1 VKTLPRMSLH
11 QRLQHGVL
19 VLTALG
25 ALGTGYV
32 ISGSPVPAR
41 VDFDLCYRIH
51 QWSGTAALTL
61 IGYHAVYLF
70 VRGYIEGRSWSTFP
84 LGWAKGDWTNLRR
97 QAGYVLGGGD
107 ERPEADLFR
116 PSQKALYWGTGLLL
130 AGLSLTGVGVGLWEH
145 FTSYNFL
152 PAVGLLAQLHRGL
165 ALLLLA
171 VTLWHLYGVLTWE
184 GRFMPQWTW
193 ITGSMSEEL
202 AAAKV
207 AGHYRAHRVQEEERL
222 ASISKKTDEDEEEIE
237 RHLEKET
244 VEEELK
250 AGNMLAKEEKYV
262 DALFHYRRALER
274 YPGYSQARYNMAIV
288 LRKMGER
295 AMAVE
300 NFRQFVEDDP
310 FHPLAR
316 SARESIAEIEKEEAP

>member
-1 VKTLPRMSLH
+1 MSLH
-11 QRLQHGVL
+11 LRLQHGAL
-19 VLTALG
+19 ILAALG

-32 ISGSPVPAR
+32 IAGSPVPAGMDLNLWYR
-41 VDFDLCYRIH
+41 VH
-51 QWSGTAALTL
+51 QWSGMAALTL
-61 IGYHAVYLF
+61 IGYHATYLF
-70 VRGYIEGRSWSTFP
+70 VRGYIEGRNWSTFP
-84 LGWAKGDWTNLRR
+84 LGWKKGDWTDLRR
-97 QAGYVLGGGD
+97 QAGYLLGGED

-130 AGLSLTGVGVGLWEH
+130 TGLSLTGIGVGLWEH
-145 FTSYNFL
+145 FGSYSLL
-152 PAVGLLAQLHRGL
+152 PTMGLLAHLHRGL

-171 VTLWHLYGVLTWE
+171 VALWHLYGVLTWD
-184 GRFMPQWTW
+184 GRFVPQWTW
-193 ITGSMSEEL
+193 ITGFMSEEL

-207 AGHYRAHRVQEEERL
+207 AGHYRAFQIQEQERL
-222 ASISKKTDEDEEEIE
+222 ASTGKKTAKEAEEDE
-237 RHLEKET
+237 RSLEKET

-250 AGNMLAKEEKYV
+250 AGNLLAKEKKYV

-274 YPGYSQARYNMAIV
+274 YPGYSQARYNMAVV

-300 NFRQFVEDDP
+300 NFRQFVKDDP

-316 SARESIAEIEKEEAP
+316 RAQESAAEIEKEEEL